1 MDIRT
6 GCDSGKPVRL
16 IQKESFEELLEE
28 LLAALAR
35 GVLFGV
41 LQLDNVDKY
50 PQHKF
55 PCLSPPTHLPSNTAV
70 EPTSKDWKPRVG
82 NAVLTVDGTYSPLWS
97 TKTPTPTLVISSWM
111 LL

>member
-1 MDIRT
+1 MGSRWVVAN
-6 GCDSGKPVRL
+6 SGKSVRL
-16 IQKESFEELLEE
+16 IQKESSEE

-41 LQLDNVDKY
+41 LQLVNVDKY
-50 PQHKF
+50 PKHKF
-55 PCLSPPTHLPSNTAV
+55 PCLSPPTHLPSITAA
-70 EPTSKDWKPRVG
+70 EPTSKDWKPRVR

-97 TKTPTPTLVISSWM
+97 TNTPTFVISSWV